1 MLSFP
6 IMAGMFVIAPEFV
19 RLLFGLTWE
28 PSIIVIQ
35 ILSLVG
41 IFKSLGNP
49 NGSVLLA
56 KGRADIGFFWNLFVV
71 VMISVA
77 VFVGVKWGI
86 VGVAVAILTLQFPLF
101 FIIQTIVNKVI
112 DLKFAQYFK
121 AVQLPMSYVVT
132 VK

>member
-1 MLSFP
+1 M
-6 IMAGMFVIAPEFV
+6 IAPEFV